1 MVMLIV
7 MTTEVIMILNMI
19 KWNKEMMMVVIIAL
33 NNDDE
38 YIRDNEDVQN

>member
-1 MVMLIV
+1 
-7 MTTEVIMILNMI
+7 MI